1 MLEDELFR
9 LLSTIERI
17 GVWLSILAWVTVAGG
32 AVAMAY
38 VLRHETRRAVWT
50 AAAIVGIVALLANL
64 TDYFVTLY
72 RSPDLALEANPL
84 WRNIVDSFGLLVAKW
99 YGLTGKF
106 LVSVL
111 AGQMFAFYLSNQ
123 ERLFPVRAASFPQ
136 FLLRMGN
143 RSRTLRER
151 FVGLFTVFAFFFAG
165 IQLLYVYIAYLNWHG
180 DQEQLNYLPS
190 FPLAIILLLVLLAVA
205 FVSVTYRSFGAK
217 PALRGERIG

>member
-111 AGQMFAFYLSNQ
+111 AGQMFAF
-123 ERLFPVRAASFPQ
+123 
-136 FLLRMGN
+136 
-143 RSRTLRER
+143 
-151 FVGLFTVFAFFFAG
+151 
-165 IQLLYVYIAYLNWHG
+165 
-180 DQEQLNYLPS
+180 
-190 FPLAIILLLVLLAVA
+190 LLVE
-205 FVSVTYRSFGAK
+205 S
-217 PALRGERIG
+217 GETLPGSRRVIPSISSAYGQPIQNAP